1 MEEGLLT
8 KRNKEGK
15 NALDLAASIG
25 NKEFIRSIL
34 ERVGERLNEPEFDI
48 RVLLGPSVAYNF
60 MVGLMKKKS

>member
-1 MEEGLLT
+1 
-8 KRNKEGK
+8 
-15 NALDLAASIG
+15 LDLAASIG

-60 MVGLMKKKS
+60 MVGLLGKKILFIIK